1 MHRTRL
7 VVGTIGVMALLLALL
22 TGPAS
27 ADHSWNDY
35 HWARQSNPF
44 TLQVIDSVTTN
55 WQTDYNTA
63 LGDWSEADEFAMT
76 TTSAQDDAKTR
87 KRCQTATGMIRVC
100 NASYG
105 QNGWLGL
112 ASISIDSNHH
122 ITSGVAKMNDSYD
135 WYFAS
140 KPGETLHVMC
150 QEIGHLFG
158 LGHTSEDGTSQNTC
172 MDYSNSVTSQHPN
185 SHDYDQLAAIYGHVD
200 SYTTLAGGDGGGSG
214 GGTCRGP
221 SWKCGGSGSP
231 DDFGQLVS
239 SSEHHQLWMKRGPG
253 GETTLT
259 HLTLAPRR

>member
-7 VVGTIGVMALLLALL
+7 VVGAAGVIALLLALL
-22 TGPAS
+22 AAPAGAS
-27 ADHSWNDY
+27 HSWSDY

-44 TLQVIDSVTTN
+44 TLQVIDSVTAD
-55 WQTDYNTA
+55 WQSDYDTA
-63 LGDWSEADEFAMT
+63 LGDWSRATELSLT
-76 TTSAQDDAKTR
+76 TTSAKDDSKTR
-87 KRCQTATGMIRVC
+87 KRCPAATGMIRVC

-122 ITSGVAKMNDSYD
+122 ITSGVAKMNDSYG

-140 KPGETLHVMC
+140 NAGETLHVMC

-158 LGHTSEDGTSQNTC
+158 LGHTSEDGSSQSTC
-172 MDYSNSVTSQHPN
+172 MDYSNSPTSLRPN
-185 SHDYDQLAAIYGHVD
+185 DHDYDQIALIYGHED

-214 GGTCRGP
+214 GPCRGP
-221 SWKCGGSGSP
+221 SWKCNGSGGP
-231 DDFGQLVS
+231 DEFGQLVS

-253 GETTLT
+253 GEMTLT